1 MTVNNWSKASEFE
14 SMIIVIA
21 TRIFL
26 FLTAISVI
34 FCQTSVFPFCCSRYE
49 ESAVKVEETPGVEEP
64 GIFQILEQLEETA
77 EALLTRLRM

>member
-49 ESAVKVEETPGVEEP
+49 ESAVKVETPSVEEP
-64 GIFQILEQLEETA
+64 GIFQILEQLEEAT
-77 EALLTRLRM
+77 EALITR